1 MLSSSSEPPICA
13 GFMNTTREKGDDGL
27 RQSISSRRK
36 GVRDVRHRP
45 GSPAETRD
53 STRY

>member
-1 MLSSSSEPPICA
+1 MFSSTSEPPICA
-13 GFMNTTREKGDDGL
+13 GFMNTTRENGDDGL
-27 RQSISSRRK
+27 RQSMISRRN

-45 GSPAETRD
+45 GSPAETRE